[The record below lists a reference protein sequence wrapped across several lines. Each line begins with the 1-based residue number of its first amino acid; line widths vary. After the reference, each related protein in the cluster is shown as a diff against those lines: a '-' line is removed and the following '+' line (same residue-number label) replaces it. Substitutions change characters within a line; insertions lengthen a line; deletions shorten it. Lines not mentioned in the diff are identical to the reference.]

1 MRASASH
8 SRIRVVANIFCN
20 PKNDVSTTSFFC
32 KSNKGTKRRQKYML
46 VIYLAL
52 ISLISIIVCIYDKV
66 ISKRE
71 RVELRIPEKV
81 LLILSA
87 LGGSVAM
94 YITMQ
99 ITHHKTKH
107 TKFMIGIPVIMILQ
121 AALVVCYF
129 YFLK

>member
-1 MRASASH
+1 
-8 SRIRVVANIFCN
+8 
-20 PKNDVSTTSFFC
+20 
-32 KSNKGTKRRQKYML
+32 ML
-46 VIYLAL
+46 EKIILVYVTA

-71 RVELRIPEKV
+71 RVELRIPEKT

-94 YITMQ
+94 FLTMQ

-107 TKFMIGIPVIMILQ
+107 AKFMIGIPVIILIQ
-121 AALVVCYF
+121 AALVICYF
-129 YFLK
+129 YFIG